1 MFKLIVADGERE
13 GVRGEGRGFKRCEVS
28 LAFWGR
34 SVKLAQ
40 LDGEPTNPT
49 KSDQ

>member
-1 MFKLIVADGERE
+1 MVKLIVADGERE
-13 GVRGEGRGFKRCEVS
+13 GVRGGGGFKRCEVS